1 MPTQIG
7 DRVFLELPGDKKF
20 ELPPLLVH
28 DGGHPPRKDHLLSQ
42 ALGIVGKDDLV
53 PTTSLDLVA
62 GTDAVE
68 RRKFDFALNVVERH
82 LAVVRAWHWGDAIQT
97 WMVNCEEVF
106 ARTPVLKSALA
117 PDIWP
122 HAGRSSFVRLLAD
135 KKVRPE
141 AELLEAVGLRLAFRQ
156 PLPIHCVSE
165 NFLFF
170 LGQTLSATAFRSW
183 ETMSPPPHADLPPE
197 RFAFQVVVL

>member
-7 DRVFLELPGDKKF
+7 DRVFLELPGEKKF

-28 DGGHPPRKDHLLSQ
+28 NGGNPPRKDHLLSLAQ
-42 ALGIVGKDDLV
+42 QVVEKDDLV
-53 PTTSLDLVA
+53 PTTPLDLVA
-62 GTDAVE
+62 GEGAIE

-82 LAVVRAWHWGDAIQT
+82 LAVVRAWHWGNAIQT

-106 ARTPVLKSALA
+106 ARTPVLKPCLA

-135 KKVRPE
+135 KGVRPE

-156 PLPIHCVSE
+156 PLPLNCVSD

-170 LGQTLSATAFRSW
+170 MGQTLSATAFRSW
-183 ETMSPPPHADLPPE
+183 ETMSPPPHHDLPPE
-197 RFAFQVVVL
+197 RFSFEVVVL